1 MNDRRSHARAWFAK
15 AESDR
20 LAARRLL
27 EAGGPFDAV
36 CFHAQQAC
44 EKALKAALASAGVEI
59 PRTHNLEELQ
69 VRSVRVL
76 PASSASI
83 LESLDVSELTPYAV
97 ETRYDAEF
105 WPDRDTA
112 DAAVA
117 CADRV
122 ADLIAA
128 WLTDAARSARQE
140 PEDDH
145 DTS

>member
-1 MNDRRSHARAWFAK
+1 MNDKHSHARAWLVK

-27 EAGGPFDAV
+27 DAGGPFDAV

-44 EKALKAALASAGVEI
+44 EKALKAVLAWAEADI

-69 VRSVRVL
+69 LLCLAAISEPTV
-76 PASSASI
+76 SA
-83 LESLDVSELTPYAV
+83 LKAFDLSELTPYAV

-112 DAAVA
+112 AMAATWA
-117 CADRV
+117 ERV
-122 ADLIAA
+122 VGLV
-128 WLTDAARSARQE
+128 SAFLA
-140 PEDDH
+140 
-145 DTS
+145 